1 MTDQDQQTTTNRQ
14 PQELKI
20 DKPNDA
26 EKYSA
31 FAGGAGLM
39 LTGCLVVG
47 ALVPILGFVVNVFQ
61 LLSCGIGFYFGIK
74 GRRQARLEQTSQFTS
89 TLGIILAVVNLSIV
103 VVPWLLVALAFMIH
117 AK

>member
-14 PQELKI
+14 PQALKLN
-20 DKPNDA
+20 KPNDA

-31 FAGGAGLM
+31 LAGGAGLL

-47 ALVPILGFVVNVFQ
+47 ALVPILGFVVNAFQ

-74 GRRQARLEQTSQFTS
+74 GRRQAQLAQTSQLLS
-89 TLGIILAVVNLSIV
+89 TLGIILAIVNLSIV
-103 VVPWLLVALAFMIH
+103 VVPWLLVALAFIIH
-117 AK
+117 A

>member
-1 MTDQDQQTTTNRQ
+1 MTDQDQQTTTNTQ
-14 PQELKI
+14 APQSKM
-20 DKPNDA
+20 PNDA

-47 ALVPILGFVVNVFQ
+47 ALVPILGFVVNAFQ
-61 LLSCGIGFYFGIK
+61 LLSSGIGFYFGIK
-74 GRRQARLEQTSQFTS
+74 GRRQARLEQTSQLTS